1 MNYKDEIMNKAAL
14 RGIDFCVHFT
24 NVTNLPSIL
33 QYGILPKKTMDEE
46 WIEYNEN
53 DSLRLDGYPG
63 ATSLSFTSPNYRM
76 FYKYRMQNPQKRWA
90 VIVIDSEE
98 VISLDCAYC
107 YTNAANSRITDIP
120 LDKLMTVQAFDAMF
134 EEVDNQASRQRMR
147 LSDSEPTDPQA
158 EILVFD
164 EIPPEAINYIFFD
177 DYYTMQQYKP
187 LLDKTHILCSCDRG
201 PFLPRR
207 DYSFWQ

>member
-1 MNYKDEIMNKAAL
+1 MNYKDKIMYKAAL

-46 WIEYNEN
+46 RIEYNEN
-53 DSLRLDGYPG
+53 DSLRLDGYPC

-76 FYKYRMQNPQKRWA
+76 FYKYRTENPQKRW
-90 VIVIDSEE
+90 VVLVIDSKE

-107 YTNAANSRITDIP
+107 YTNAANSSITGIS

-134 EEVDNQASRQRMR
+134 EEIDNQESRQRMR
-147 LSDSEPTDPQA
+147 LSDNEPTDPQA

-164 EIPPEAINYIFFD
+164 VIPPEAIKYIFFD
-177 DYYTMQQYKP
+177 NYCTMQQYIS
-187 LLDKTHILCSCDRG
+187 LLDKMHILCSCDRG
-201 PFLPRR
+201 VFSPRR